1 MKKRQSICL
10 GFLCFF
16 LAVSA
21 VPAQEIEQGTF
32 SIYFMD
38 EQVGYEEFEWRR
50 VDRGYELSVSGR
62 MTKPIPIQ
70 IKRLTI
76 QLSNSFIPLEFSFE
90 GSISGMEQKVKSEI
104 SDGHVKNVIHISG
117 QEQTTMVDI
126 RRDAFL
132 LPNPVFSAYMAIT
145 KKYRCYLEEEKQLAA
160 YIIPQVEVPFL
171 LNLDEGNSC
180 RLLMDISSSVI
191 ELQTN
196 PDGDLLEVR
205 IPAQNLIAKLD

>member
-1 MKKRQSICL
+1 MKKRRSICL
-10 GFLCFF
+10 GVVCFF

-21 VPAQEIEQGTF
+21 FPAQEIEQGAF

-62 MTKPIPIQ
+62 MTKPILIQ
-70 IKRLTI
+70 IERLMI
-76 QLSNSFIPLEFSFE
+76 QLSESFIPIGFSFK
-90 GSISGMEQKVKSEI
+90 GTISGVEQKVKSEI

-117 QEQTTMVDI
+117 QEQTATVDI

-132 LPNPVFSAYMAIT
+132 LPNPVFSAYTAIT
-145 KKYRCYLEEEKQLAA
+145 KKYRCSLGEEKQLSA
-160 YIIPQVEVPFL
+160 YVIPQVEVPFL
-171 LNLDEGNSC
+171 LHAGEGDPC
-180 RLLMDISSSVI
+180 RLIMDFSSSVI

-205 IPAQNLIAKLD
+205 IPAQNLIAKLE